1 MNLRKMQY
9 FVDAVE
15 LENFSMVAKKNY
27 ISQTAIS
34 QQIMA
39 IENEVGTQL
48 FERLNTGVKVNAQ
61 GKLLYAFCCST
72 LKEYEKT
79 VESIRSMV
87 SGGKKTLLV
96 AITQVGGQIVP
107 DILTAFLKK
116 YPDISVNVKCLA
128 INEMAEQV
136 KDGNVDFAIGPIYDF
151 IDSDA
156 VDTEILYSE
165 ATGIIVAKNSSLF
178 KMPKITFGDLRH
190 ETVIMLPKGGGL
202 KSREH
207 LLEKFK
213 ENSYLP
219 KKVIDVP
226 DMKAQAV
233 LVSANVGIAFVAEN
247 ANIDAENNAFKLIDG
262 FHDELDIVLAWRKD
276 NTDKTVQNFLKCCLG

>member
-39 IENEVGTQL
+39 IENEVGTPL
-48 FERLNTGVKVNAQ
+48 FERLNTGVKVNAP
-61 GKLLYAFCCST
+61 GKLLYDFCRNT
-72 LKEYEKT
+72 LEEYEKT
-79 VESIRSMV
+79 VKSIRSMV
-87 SGGKKTLLV
+87 SGGKKSLTL
-96 AITQVGGQIVP
+96 AITQVGGQIIP
-107 DILTAFLKK
+107 EILTAFLKK
-116 YPDISVNVKCLA
+116 HPDISVNVKCLA

-136 KDGNVDFAIGPIYDF
+136 KNGSVDFAIGPIYDF
-151 IDSDA
+151 IDSD
-156 VDTEILYSE
+156 VISTEILYSE
-165 ATGIIVAKNSSLF
+165 ATGIIVSKSSSFF
-178 KMPKITFGDLRH
+178 KMPRITFGDISR
-190 ETVIMLPKGGGL
+190 ETVIMLSKGGGL

-207 LLEKFK
+207 LLEKFS
-213 ENSYLP
+213 ENSYFP
-219 KKVIDVP
+219 TKVIDVP

-247 ANIDAENNAFKLIDG
+247 ANIDAENNSFKLIDG

-276 NTDKTVQNFLKCCLG
+276 STDKTVQNFLKCCLG

>member
-96 AITQVGGQIVP
+96 AITQVG
-107 DILTAFLKK
+107 
-116 YPDISVNVKCLA
+116 
-128 INEMAEQV
+128 EMCIRYRCM
-136 KDGNVDFAIGPIYDF
+136 F
-151 IDSDA
+151 SLRA
-156 VDTEILYSE
+156 VIAMLLSALRYS
-165 ATGIIVAKNSSLF
+165 
-178 KMPKITFGDLRH
+178 
-190 ETVIMLPKGGGL
+190 
-202 KSREH
+202 
-207 LLEKFK
+207 
-213 ENSYLP
+213 
-219 KKVIDVP
+219 
-226 DMKAQAV
+226 
-233 LVSANVGIAFVAEN
+233 
-247 ANIDAENNAFKLIDG
+247 
-262 FHDELDIVLAWRKD
+262 
-276 NTDKTVQNFLKCCLG
+276 

>member
-96 AITQVGGQIVP
+96 AITQVGGQIVSRHS
-107 DILTAFLKK
+107 
-116 YPDISVNVKCLA
+116 YSV
-128 INEMAEQV
+128 
-136 KDGNVDFAIGPIYDF
+136 
-151 IDSDA
+151 S
-156 VDTEILYSE
+156 
-165 ATGIIVAKNSSLF
+165 
-178 KMPKITFGDLRH
+178 
-190 ETVIMLPKGGGL
+190 
-202 KSREH
+202 
-207 LLEKFK
+207 
-213 ENSYLP
+213 
-219 KKVIDVP
+219 
-226 DMKAQAV
+226 
-233 LVSANVGIAFVAEN
+233 
-247 ANIDAENNAFKLIDG
+247 
-262 FHDELDIVLAWRKD
+262 
-276 NTDKTVQNFLKCCLG
+276 

>member
-1 MNLRKMQY
+1 
-9 FVDAVE
+9 
-15 LENFSMVAKKNY
+15 
-27 ISQTAIS
+27 
-34 QQIMA
+34 
-39 IENEVGTQL
+39 
-48 FERLNTGVKVNAQ
+48 
-61 GKLLYAFCCST
+61 
-72 LKEYEKT
+72 
-79 VESIRSMV
+79 MV

-165 ATGIIVAKNSSLF
+165 ATGIIVAKNSSLL

-190 ETVIMLPKGGGL
+190 ETVIMLS